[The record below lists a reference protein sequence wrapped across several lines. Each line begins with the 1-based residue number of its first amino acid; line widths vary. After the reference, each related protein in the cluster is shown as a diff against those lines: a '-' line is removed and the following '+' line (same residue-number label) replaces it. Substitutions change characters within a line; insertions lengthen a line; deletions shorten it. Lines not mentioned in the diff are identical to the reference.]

1 MNMDI
6 GAMPR
11 HITKM
16 EAIDLD
22 DVMAIENLVFTSP
35 WTKEMFYSEFFDNPL
50 SFSFVAK
57 EGDQIVGYLFAWEV
71 SCEFH
76 LMNIAVAPTWQRKGI
91 GEGLIKRML
100 EIGRERSIKQIFLE
114 VRVSNVSAMPFYE
127 KLQFYKIGVRKNYYR
142 SPHEAALIVRYDF

>member
-6 GAMPR
+6 GAMPYR
-11 HITKM
+11 ITKM
-16 EAIDLD
+16 EAIDLE

-57 EGDQIVGYLFAWEV
+57 EDDQIVGYLFAWEV

-76 LMNIAVAPTWQRKGI
+76 LMNIAVAPKWQRKGI

-100 EIGRERSIKQIFLE
+100 EVGRERLIKQIFLE
-114 VRVSNVSAMPFYE
+114 VRVSNASAISFYE
-127 KLQFYKIGVRKNYYR
+127 RLQFYKIGVRKNYYC
-142 SPHEAALIVRYDF
+142 SPSEDALIVRYDF

>member
-6 GAMPR
+6 GAVPR
-11 HITKM
+11 RITKM

-114 VRVSNVSAMPFYE
+114 VRVSNASAISFYE

-142 SPHEAALIVRYDF
+142 SPHEDALIVRYDF